1 MWSNSI
7 SGTIHIYLFLKF
19 VWNTV
24 YLAQLHMK
32 WWDLEMRAATPR
44 NKQTSNQESECM
56 SQQVCSV
63 PFFFFRNRILK
74 QSNPIFYFFS
84 FSGSLALSG
93 IHLLNTSSC
102 NYSKLISL
110 ISKQMLF
117 FSFSFYLGVSLC
129 SFVANANS
137 SNITNLFILLVLK
150 GQWSTLLLLFYTVS
164 YNMFILIAQNL
175 AFKTTL
181 RPLKGFQYT
190 RLLAMDWAC
199 F

>member
-7 SGTIHIYLFLKF
+7 SGTIDIYLFWKF
-19 VWNTV
+19 VWTTV

-44 NKQTSNQESECM
+44 NKQTSNQECM

-63 PFFFFRNRILK
+63 PFFFSRNRILK
-74 QSNPIFYFFS
+74 QSNPVFYFFS
-84 FSGSLALSG
+84 FSGSLALCG

-102 NYSKLISL
+102 NYSKLRSL

-117 FSFSFYLGVSLC
+117 FSCSFYLGVRLC

-137 SNITNLFILLVLK
+137 SNITNLFLLLVLK
-150 GQWSTLLLLFYTVS
+150 GSEVHYYYCSTQFLITCS
-164 YNMFILIAQNL
+164 Y
-175 AFKTTL
+175 
-181 RPLKGFQYT
+181 
-190 RLLAMDWAC
+190 W
-199 F
+199 